1 MRVLSQLLKLLDS
14 GVFCCLTSVDTKSAS
29 ILENSHATEPPPDRP
44 SLVESAHVRS
54 GVDARHRPANARDP
68 WRGHG
73 SSAIAKT
80 PRRGRQWQTTFRL
93 LRTIAPE
100 SRPSPNAV

>member
-1 MRVLSQLLKLLDS
+1 VPSAIGGGQPLVDAVLKGHIPLASIPGWFLDS

-29 ILENSHATEPPPDRP
+29 ILENSHVTEPPPDRP

-73 SSAIAKT
+73 ASAMATT
-80 PRRGRQWQTTFRL
+80 PRRGRH
-93 LRTIAPE
+93 
-100 SRPSPNAV
+100 